1 MDFFWPADYQK
12 CTKRP
17 DEAAALVSLSMFAWS
32 FRGSFFSLSLSLF
45 SELYLLDLDV
55 ESTFNIFDFPLS
67 RTRVTSS
74 VQQPFK
80 SGPDSTV
87 RRDGEMK

>member
-32 FRGSFFSLSLSLF
+32 FRGSFFS

-67 RTRVTSS
+67 LTRVTSS

-80 SGPDSTV
+80 SGPASTV